1 MDNETLLESISQ
13 HMDQL
18 SSFHGWMLATAIS
31 AIYMI
36 VKRRDELEVVGIKLT
51 KEDTS
56 IALSALFLLAAGGI
70 FIVLVRLYRLLEM
83 LPDDQISAA
92 FTRMATHSWLLNPF
106 AYFGDSIVYRFISLL
121 SLLGLV
127 IAWWIGL
134 ASLSL
139 LSGKLQR
146 VEYAFVSTFVAVSGL
161 TLITVQQIYFLL
173 IDRMKQV
180 SPELAAGLESVKDSR
195 LSLITWASV
204 IALII
209 SLAVIGMI
217 DEGRKAK
224 DRKTT

>member
-18 SSFHGWMLATAIS
+18 SSFQGWMLITAIS

-56 IALSALFLLAAGGI
+56 IALS
-70 FIVLVRLYRLLEM
+70 
-83 LPDDQISAA
+83 
-92 FTRMATHSWLLNPF
+92 
-106 AYFGDSIVYRFISLL
+106 
-121 SLLGLV
+121 
-127 IAWWIGL
+127 
-134 ASLSL
+134 
-139 LSGKLQR
+139 
-146 VEYAFVSTFVAVSGL
+146 
-161 TLITVQQIYFLL
+161 
-173 IDRMKQV
+173 
-180 SPELAAGLESVKDSR
+180 VKDSR
-195 LSLITWASV
+195 TGLITWASV

-224 DRKTT
+224 NRTT